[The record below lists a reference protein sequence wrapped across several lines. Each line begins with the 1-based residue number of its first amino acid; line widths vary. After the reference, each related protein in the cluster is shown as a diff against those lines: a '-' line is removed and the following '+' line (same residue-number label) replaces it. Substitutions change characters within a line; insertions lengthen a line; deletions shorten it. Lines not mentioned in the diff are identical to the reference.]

1 MRRYK
6 RLALLLAVLAPI
18 AAAAVTA
25 EPAGAV
31 TAPSQDP
38 FYTPPPG
45 FQHAR
50 PGTILRSRQVTMSGP
65 QATDSAAAYQLM
77 FRSTNATGQ
86 PIAAVTTILVPS
98 EPASGTRVLAT
109 YATAYDSLTL
119 NCAPSYTMQD
129 GNGSDEEADIAAE
142 LAQGWDVN
150 VPDYEG
156 LQSEWTVGPLLGLVT
171 LDSIRAVEQFRP
183 DGLTAGSRTE
193 ATVNGYSGGSEAATW
208 AASLKPLYAPRV
220 NLIGIAAG
228 GLFPDYDYTTSLYD
242 GSYWYGTEIGAM
254 EAFSRA
260 YPDFNLK
267 KFLNPAGL
275 ALAAADGQDA
285 SGCAGST
292 TNEPYQNASE
302 FTLFPSSQALAANPL
317 FKRVMARMSLRYA
330 PYPRTPEFLYN
341 GVGDE
346 LAHIQPV
353 DALIH
358 QYCKARVTVDYD
370 RDPAGVEHVQAFGTY
385 WPVALQY
392 LQNRFAGQAPP
403 DNCST
408 YTTVPSRPGG

>member
-1 MRRYK
+1 MRRFK
-6 RLALLLAVLAPI
+6 RLAVLCAVLAPI
-18 AAAAVTA
+18 MTAA
-25 EPAGAV
+25 PAGAV

-45 FQHAR
+45 FQQTG

-65 QATDSAAAYQLM
+65 QAADSAAAYQLM
-77 FRSTNATGQ
+77 FRTTSATGQ
-86 PIAAVTTILVPS
+86 PAAAVTTILIPS
-98 EPASGTRVLAT
+98 VPASGTRVLAS
-109 YATAYDSLTL
+109 YQTAYDSMTL

-156 LQSEWTVGPLLGLVT
+156 LQSEWAVGPLLGLVT
-171 LDSIRAVEQFRP
+171 LDSIRAVEQFAP
-183 DGLTAGSRTE
+183 AGLTTGSRTKV
-193 ATVNGYSGGSEAATW
+193 TVNGYSGGSEAATW
-208 AASLKPLYAPRV
+208 AAALKPFYAPRV
-220 NLIGIAAG
+220 NLIGVAAG
-228 GLFPDYDYTTSLYD
+228 GLFPDYDYTTAHLDNSL
-242 GSYWYGTEIGAM
+242 WYGTELGTM
-254 EAFSRA
+254 ESFSRA
-260 YPDFNLK
+260 YKDFDLT
-267 KFLNPAGL
+267 KFLNSAGL
-275 ALAAADGQDA
+275 AVAAADGQDA

-292 TNEPYQNASE
+292 LNEPDKNASD
-302 FTLFPSSQALAANPL
+302 FTLFPSSEALAANPL

-346 LAHIQPV
+346 LALIAPV
-353 DALIH
+353 DALIQ
-358 QYCKARVTVDYD
+358 QYCKAGVTVDYD
-370 RDPAGVEHVQAFGTY
+370 RDLAGNEHVANFANY

-392 LQNRFAGQAPP
+392 MQARFAGQAPP

-408 YTTVPSRPGG
+408 YTAVPTPPLG

>member
-1 MRRYK
+1 MRRFK
-6 RLALLLAVLAPI
+6 RLAMLCAVLAPI
-18 AAAAVTA
+18 VVAGLTAA
-25 EPAGAV
+25 PAGAV

-45 FQHAR
+45 FQHTW

-65 QATDSAAAYQLM
+65 QAADSSAAYQLM

-86 PIAAVTTILVPS
+86 PIAAVTTILIPS

-156 LQSEWTVGPLLGLVT
+156 LESEWTVGPLLGLVT

-183 DGLTAGSRTE
+183 DGLTAGSRTK

-208 AASLKPLYAPRV
+208 AASLKPIYAPRM
-220 NLIGIAAG
+220 NLV
-228 GLFPDYDYTTSLYD
+228 
-242 GSYWYGTEIGAM
+242 GTEIGAM

-267 KFLNPAGL
+267 RFLNPAGL

-292 TNEPYQNASE
+292 TNEPYKNASD
-302 FTLFPSSQALAANPL
+302 FTLFPSSAALAADPL
-317 FKRVMARMSLRYA
+317 FKRVAARMSLRYA
-330 PYPRTPEFLYN
+330 PYPRTPELLYN

-353 DALIH
+353 DALIQ
-358 QYCKARVTVDYD
+358 QYCKAGVTVDYD

-392 LQNRFAGQAPP
+392 LQSRFAGQAPP

-408 YTTVPSRPGG
+408 DTTTSASALG

>member
-1 MRRYK
+1 MRRHN
-6 RLALLLAVLAPI
+6 RLAVLLALLSAI
-18 AAAAVTA
+18 AAAAVA
-25 EPAGAV
+25 ASPASAL
-31 TAPSQDP
+31 TDPTQDP

-45 FQHAR
+45 FQR
-50 PGTILRSRQVTMSGP
+50 TEPGTILRSRQVTMSGP
-65 QATDSAAAYQLM
+65 QAADNAAAYQLM
-77 FRSTNATGQ
+77 FRTTNATGQ
-86 PIAAVTTILVPS
+86 PTAAVTTILTPTS
-98 EPASGTRVLAT
+98 PASGTRVLAT

-119 NCAPSYTMQD
+119 KCAPSYTMQD

-171 LDSIRAVEQFRP
+171 LDSIRAVEHFRP

-208 AASLKPLYAPRV
+208 AASLQPFYAPRV

-260 YPDFNLK
+260 YRDFNLK

-292 TNEPYQNASE
+292 TNEPFKNASD
-302 FTLFPSSQALAANPL
+302 FTLFPSSEALAADPL
-317 FKRVMARMSLRYA
+317 FKRVAARMSLRYA

-358 QYCKARVTVDYD
+358 QYCEAHVTVDYD
-370 RDPAGVEHVQAFGTY
+370 RDPAGVEHVQAFGDY
-385 WPVALQY
+385 WPAALEY
-392 LQNRFAGQAPP
+392 LQSRFAGQAPP

-408 YTTVPSRPGG
+408 YTTVPTPPGS